1 MTSYDKN
8 TLQTLLNNPAYVDEA
23 IVLLGANQT
32 ADELSSKDTKY
43 HNDIGF
49 SAAYARTG
57 TRLYEFVTG
66 IQTRTGQK
74 KWQPKSLAHPTA
86 NRVFSR
92 YINNHGLNDA
102 VELGRKIALVHW
114 RQLEALTTATVAS
127 LPTGGEPKPKKK
139 APAQVTLKG
148 AEILRRS
155 GKAVQVLW
163 DSQKVWLPTSQ
174 IKWDSATKEL
184 TLPKWLAGKKGM
196 NPRPYSTSTAVDDQ
210 GFNWATGEQVGGSCK
225 GDGGNLSDEP
235 RHFPMQDSGPQP
247 GTWAYTAR
255 AMASMDDS
263 GFDWDAWKDEMK
275 ERDL

>member
-8 TLQTLLNNPAYVDEA
+8 TLQTLLVNPAYVDEA
-23 IVLLGANQT
+23 IRMLGQNQT
-32 ADELSSKDTKY
+32 DDELATKGTRY

-66 IQTRTGQK
+66 ISTRSGEK

-86 NRVFSR
+86 NRVFDR
-92 YINNHGLNDA
+92 YINNHGLGDA

-114 RQLEALTTATVAS
+114 RQLEGLTTATVAA
-127 LPTGGEPKPKKK
+127 LPSAGDTPKKK
-139 APAQVTLKG
+139 VPQSITLQG
-148 AEILRRS
+148 AEILRQS

-174 IKWDSATKEL
+174 VKWNSETEEL

-196 NPRPYSTSTAVDDQ
+196 NPRPAPSLASVAQSMNDSALVRDLDDQ
-210 GFNWATGEQVGGSCK
+210 GFNWSTGEQEEDTTDPDSADEVW
-225 GDGGNLSDEP
+225 DDMRAWAGNI
-235 RHFPMQDSGPQP
+235 R
-247 GTWAYTAR
+247 
-255 AMASMDDS
+255 
-263 GFDWDAWKDEMK
+263 
-275 ERDL
+275 

>member
-23 IVLLGANQT
+23 IRLLGQNQT
-32 ADELSSKDTKY
+32 DDELQSKDTHY

-57 TRLYEFVTG
+57 TRLFEFVTG

-86 NRVFSR
+86 NRVFGR

-114 RQLEALTTATVAS
+114 RQLEGLTTATVAA
-127 LPTGGEPKPKKK
+127 LPSAGDTPKKK
-139 APAQVTLKG
+139 RAPVQVTFKG

-174 IKWDSATKEL
+174 IKWDSATEEL
-184 TLPKWLAGKKGM
+184 TLPKWLADKKGM
-196 NPRPYSTSTAVDDQ
+196 NERINPVDEGDYQ
-210 GFNWATGEQVGGSCK
+210 WEDGEQE
-225 GDGGNLSDEP
+225 DP
-235 RHFPMQDSGPQP
+235 PGPQP
-247 GTWAYTAR
+247 GTWAFTAR
-255 AMASMDDS
+255 MMAAGDNS

-275 ERDL
+275 ERDM

>member
-8 TLQTLLNNPAYVDEA
+8 TLQTLLVNPAYVDEA
-23 IVLLGANQT
+23 ISMLGQNQT
-32 ADELSSKDTKY
+32 DDELQTKGTHY
-43 HNDIGF
+43 HNNIGF

-66 IQTRTGQK
+66 ISTRSGEK

-92 YINNHGLNDA
+92 YINNHGLTDA

-114 RQLEALTTATVAS
+114 RQLEDITTTTAAALSSAGDT
-127 LPTGGEPKPKKK
+127 PKKK
-139 APAQVTLKG
+139 KVPQSITLQG

-174 IKWDSATKEL
+174 IKWNSETEEL
-184 TLPKWLAGKKGM
+184 TLPKWLAQKKGM
-196 NPRPYSTSTAVDDQ
+196 QVLTQAEKDEMNRQTRERLGP
-210 GFNWATGEQVGGSCK
+210 NWETVNGSVFPINTQSPAGSCK
-225 GDGGNLSDEP
+225 GDGGSLS
-235 RHFPMQDSGPQP
+235 G
-247 GTWAYTAR
+247 W
-255 AMASMDDS
+255 
-263 GFDWDAWKDEMK
+263 
-275 ERDL
+275 

>member
-8 TLQTLLNNPAYVDEA
+8 TLQTLLVNPAYVDEA
-23 IVLLGANQT
+23 IRMLGQNQT
-32 ADELSSKDTKY
+32 DDELAAKGTHY

-57 TRLYEFVTG
+57 TRLFEFVTG
-66 IQTRTGQK
+66 ISTRSGQK

-86 NRVFSR
+86 NRVFGR

-114 RQLEALTTATVAS
+114 RQLEGLTTATVAA
-127 LPTGGEPKPKKK
+127 LPSAGDTPKKK
-139 APAQVTLKG
+139 APQTVTLAG

-174 IKWDSATKEL
+174 IKWNSETEEL
-184 TLPKWLAGKKGM
+184 TLPKWLAKKKGM
-196 NPRPYSTSTAVDDQ
+196 TERPTTDSQ
-210 GFNWATGEQVGGSCK
+210 GFNWATGEQAAGSCK
-225 GDGGNLSDEP
+225 GDGGSL
-235 RHFPMQDSGPQP
+235 SGPQP
-247 GTWAYTAR
+247 GTWAHTAR
-255 AMASMDDS
+255 TMAAMDNS
-263 GFDWDAWKDEMK
+263 GFDWDAWKDQMK
-275 ERDL
+275 DRDM